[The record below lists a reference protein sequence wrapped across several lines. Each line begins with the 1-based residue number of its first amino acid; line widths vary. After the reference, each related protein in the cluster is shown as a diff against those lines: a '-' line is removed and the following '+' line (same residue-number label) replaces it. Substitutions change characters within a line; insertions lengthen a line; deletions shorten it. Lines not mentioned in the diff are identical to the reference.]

1 MTYKLIGAGM
11 ILLSCGGY
19 GFSLA
24 ARIRWEE
31 RALTQLQG
39 TLEWMIC
46 ELEYRHTPLP
56 RLCLLASQR
65 GGILAPV
72 FHGLGQNLE
81 SHIAPNATQSMAQ
94 AMEHAGHLPPMTRQL
109 LVELGRC
116 LGKFD
121 LSGQIMG
128 LRSVIALCQR
138 DLQELRKDQALRL
151 RGYRTLGICAGAALV
166 IILL

>member
-24 ARIRWEE
+24 ARVRREE
-31 RALTQLQG
+31 SALTQLQG

-65 GGILAPV
+65 GGILAPI

-81 SHIAPNATQSMAQ
+81 SHIASNATQSMAQ
-94 AMEHAGHLPPMTRQL
+94 AMEQAGHLPPMTRQL

-121 LSGQIMG
+121 LEGQSMG
-128 LRSVIALCQR
+128 LRS
-138 DLQELRKDQALRL
+138 DLQGLQKDQALRL